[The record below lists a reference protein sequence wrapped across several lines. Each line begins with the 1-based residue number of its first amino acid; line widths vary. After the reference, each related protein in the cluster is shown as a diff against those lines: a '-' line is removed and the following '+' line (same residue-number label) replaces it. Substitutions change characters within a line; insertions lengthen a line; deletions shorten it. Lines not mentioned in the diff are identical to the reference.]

1 MQGSVGKTN
10 RRTLEHL
17 TKMSA
22 DLAELGA
29 RYNGFSLSEP
39 SPTVAAALEK
49 TGQAVDT
56 TFLATQELS
65 SSLAAGF
72 VEPMGESAQFSSVVR
87 SVLRYR
93 VLKRIQQEMTV
104 DILEK
109 KRDYLAQLET
119 SEREASRLE
128 AYMSGSTMLP
138 ASSPKR
144 STSSASA
151 RSQTTHSSRPREGSP
166 EETASIDSDFPPTH
180 GEPPP
185 SDPSANQGASQRAT
199 DPNSL
204 KPHKKNA
211 SGNFVTNLLHRI
223 NHATQGIVDHDP
235 ERTRRDQMGKTKESL
250 AQVSMSQ
257 SERSISNLCL
267 AGTSARGV

>member
-17 TKMSA
+17 SKLSS

-29 RYNGFSLSEP
+29 RYNGFSLSEV
-39 SPTVAAALEK
+39 SPTVAAALERV
-49 TGQAVDT
+49 GQAVDT
-56 TFLATQELS
+56 TFLATEELS
-65 SSLAAGF
+65 ASLGAGF

-109 KRDYLAQLET
+109 KRDYLSQLEA

-138 ASSPKR
+138 ASTPKR
-144 STSSASA
+144 SASSASA
-151 RSQTTHSSRPREGSP
+151 RSHSNQASGPREGSP
-166 EETASIDSDFPPTH
+166 EETASIDSDFPPTQ
-180 GEPPP
+180 GEPPASPP
-185 SDPSANQGASQRAT
+185 SVNQGVPQRAA
-199 DPNSL
+199 DASSP
-204 KPHKKNA
+204 KPHRKNA
-211 SGNFVTNLLHRI
+211 SGNFVSNLLHRL
-223 NHATQGIVDHDP
+223 NYATQGIVDHDP
-235 ERTRRDQMGKTKESL
+235 ERTRRDQIGKTKESL
-250 AQVSMSQ
+250 TQVSIPPAMM
-257 SERSISNLCL
+257 
-267 AGTSARGV
+267 